1 LDGKIPRPEK
11 PAGVF
16 LPERVFRMSNDI
28 ASIVSGW
35 PYDSNEVSARWIQ
48 ADDGTRK
55 VQLRLDL
62 GVFQM
67 ELEGRPDGTRPRE
80 FPSLLEYY
88 IDEEIRSPGK
98 ALPYQLDAEACA
110 GLQQEVMQYYY
121 RIMAFHALGH
131 LQGVMADCDHN
142 LDLIDIVSEY
152 AVDDEVAWQFMQLYP
167 YMRMMQVRARAESDM
182 QSGKFSEAA
191 AAVREASGD
200 LESFFAE
207 NYEPT
212 NEDGSPVPPPPELES
227 MRELLD
233 QIDRRRPRSEAE
245 TLTEELARAVE
256 LENYEK
262 AAFLRDQLK
271 TIKGMGNR
279 SSGKKRI
286 RPEGR
291 ENPS

>member
-1 LDGKIPRPEK
+1 
-11 PAGVF
+11 
-16 LPERVFRMSNDI
+16 MSKDI
-28 ASIVSGW
+28 SNVVSGW
-35 PYDSNEVSARWIQ
+35 PYDPDEVRARWIQ
-48 ADDGTRK
+48 TDNGTRQ

-67 ELEGRPDGTRPRE
+67 EVEGRPDGTRPQG
-80 FPSLLEYY
+80 FTSLVDKY
-88 IDEEIRSPGK
+88 IEEEMRAPGK
-98 ALPYQLDAEACA
+98 TLATPLDADACA
-110 GLQQEVMQYYY
+110 ELQQEVMQYYY
-121 RIMAFHALGH
+121 RIMAFHALGEFE
-131 LQGVMADCDHN
+131 GVVRDSDHN

-167 YMRMMQVRARAESDM
+167 YMRMMNVRARSELSLQA
-182 QSGKFSEAA
+182 GKFSEAE
-191 AAVREASGD
+191 AAVREAIAD

-227 MRELLD
+227 MRELLE
-233 QIDRRRPRSEAE
+233 QIDRRRPRSPAE
-245 TLTEELARAVE
+245 TLKEELARAVE

-271 TIKGMGNR
+271 TLNGFGAR
-279 SSGKKRI
+279 TGAKKRS

-291 ENPS
+291 GNPN

>member
-1 LDGKIPRPEK
+1 
-11 PAGVF
+11 
-16 LPERVFRMSNDI
+16 MSKDI

-67 ELEGRPDGTRPRE
+67 ALEGRPDGTSARG
-80 FPSLLEYY
+80 FPSLLDFYL
-88 IDEEIRSPGK
+88 EEEVRAPGK
-98 ALPYQLDAEACA
+98 ALPYRLETDACA
-110 GLQQEVMQYYY
+110 ELQQEVMQYYY

-131 LQGVMADCDHN
+131 LPGVIADCDHN
-142 LDLIDIVSEY
+142 LDLIDLVSDY

-167 YMRMMQVRARAESDM
+167 YMRMMQVRAQAEQDM
-182 QSGKFSEAA
+182 QAGRFSEAA
-191 AAVREASGD
+191 AAAREAIAD
-200 LESFFAE
+200 LDTFYAE
-207 NYEPT
+207 NFEPA

-227 MRELLD
+227 VRELLE
-233 QIDRRRPRSEAE
+233 QIEHRRPRSQAE
-245 TLTEELARAVE
+245 TLKEELARAVE

-271 TIKGMGNR
+271 AITGVGNR
-279 SSGKKRI
+279 GPGKKRI

-291 ENPS
+291 GNSN